1 MKAHKPDVLGEWAR
15 ENGFENIARFF
26 HPQEVEKR
34 RQQGIRRSNEN
45 RRTHDEKYTK
55 QKRR

>member
-1 MKAHKPDVLGEWAR
+1 MKAHKPELLGEWAR

-34 RQQGIRRSNEN
+34 RIAGVKRYNDKQRQKKEQQYE
-45 RRTHDEKYTK
+45 
-55 QKRR
+55 KRR